1 MVRTSGSK
9 RKKPS
14 TGLHISRPYVPRAR
28 TIRVHCND
36 NRTGSSTTHSVV
48 SAASSETLRM
58 LPPDSESDNSF
69 SEYAANQ
76 TDIQHN
82 DPAEA
87 NPESKQRKRTAGKAM
102 EEWLAYRDTY
112 LQEMLR
118 HDGREGLAV
127 TDCAECGDPG
137 NFSCSDCAYS
147 VHYCQTCLVNRHR
160 LMPFHR
166 IRVSNPIL

>member
-9 RKKPS
+9 IKKPS

-48 SAASSETLRM
+48 SAASLETLRM

-76 TDIQHN
+76 TDIQHD

-87 NPESKQRKRTAGKAM
+87 NPESKQRKRTAGKALD
-102 EEWLAYRDTY
+102 EWLAYRDTY
-112 LQEMLR
+112 LHEMLR
-118 HDGREGLAV
+118 HDGRERLRA
-127 TDCAECGDPG
+127 TACAERAVAG
-137 NFSCSDCAYS
+137 NFSGSDYAYS
-147 VHYCQTCLVNRHR
+147 WHYCQTCLLN
-160 LMPFHR
+160 
-166 IRVSNPIL
+166 